1 MTEYLFYQTDN
12 QTKDSIVV
20 KPSNY
25 YEPGLSYGFFT
36 EKSAKSSHAL
46 SLPELN
52 TGFVSAPEFQQEIQ
66 IKQDDMG
73 CYMDSQSLLTQIPLS
88 FKGDVYYQGNFLLTI
103 TLYSEKEEEV
113 LLFVGR
119 RQLVFRGNLKP
130 KEEWSGS
137 FPVSVC
143 DFIPR
148 SETDRFLHQEV
159 EVTVISKLVHIKTL
173 KVETWLGKTIYLA
186 GDSTV
191 TDQSAEYPY
200 APSLSY
206 GGWGQMLPAFLDGVY
221 GVSNHSHSGLTTES
235 FRTEGHYNIL
245 MEQIKSGDICLFQFG
260 HNDQKLDHLKASEG
274 YRVNLIQYIKEVREK
289 GAIAVLVTPLARN
302 SWAEDGNVYHDLLKE
317 YAEEV
322 ISLGRAMSVPVV
334 DLHGKSMELIKEYGL
349 EGSKQWFYPLDYTH
363 TNDYGA
369 WKMAGYVWKELVD
382 LSVIN
387 SDRSEVPLWE
397 TPKENAWL
405 SYEKGEHL

>member
-20 KPSNY
+20 GPSNY
-25 YEPGLSYGFFT
+25 YEPGLGYGFFT
-36 EKSAKSSHAL
+36 EKSAKLSHAL

-52 TGFVSAPEFQQEIQ
+52 TGFVPDPEFEQEIQ
-66 IKQDDMG
+66 IKQDENG
-73 CYMDSQSLLTQIPLS
+73 CFVDSRTLPAQIPLS
-88 FKGDVYYQGNFLLTI
+88 FKGDVSTQGNFLLTI
-103 TLYSEKEEEV
+103 TLYSEEEEEV

-119 RQLVFRGNLKP
+119 RQLVFRGNLKS

-148 SETDRFLHQEV
+148 WETNRFPHQEV
-159 EVTVISKLVHIKTL
+159 EVTVISRSVHIKKL
-173 KVETWLGKTIYLA
+173 KVETWSGKTIYLA

-191 TDQSAEYPY
+191 TDQSAVYPY
-200 APSLSY
+200 TPSLSY
-206 GGWGQMLPAFLDGVY
+206 GGWGQMLPVFLDGAY
-221 GVSNHSHSGLTTES
+221 AVSNHSHSGLTTES
-235 FRTEGHYNIL
+235 FRTEGHDSIL
-245 MEQIKSGDICLFQFG
+245 KEQIRSEDICLFQFG
-260 HNDQKLDHLKASEG
+260 HNDQKLDHLKAFGG
-274 YRVNLIQYIKEVREK
+274 YRVNLIQYIKEVRDK

-302 SWAEDGNVYHDLLKE
+302 SWNEDGSVYQDLLKE
-317 YAEEV
+317 YADEV
-322 ISLGRAMSVPVV
+322 IKLGRTMSVPVV
-334 DLHGKSMELIKEYGL
+334 DLHGKSMELMKEYGV

-382 LSVIN
+382 LGVI
-387 SDRSEVPLWE
+387 D
-397 TPKENAWL
+397 AWL

>member
-25 YEPGLSYGFFT
+25 YEPGLGYGFFT
-36 EKSAKSSHAL
+36 EKSAKSSHSL

-52 TGFVSAPEFQQEIQ
+52 TGFVPAPEFQQEIQ

-73 CYMDSQSLLTQIPLS
+73 CYVDSQSLLAQIPLS
-88 FKGDVYYQGNFLLTI
+88 FKGDVSNQGNFLLTI
-103 TLYSEKEEEV
+103 TLYSEEEEEV

-148 SETDRFLHQEV
+148 GETDRFSHQEV
-159 EVTVISKLVHIKTL
+159 EVTVISKSVHMKKL
-173 KVETWLGKTIYLA
+173 KVETRLGKTIYLA

-200 APSLSY
+200 TPSLSY

-260 HNDQKLDHLKASEG
+260 HNDQKLDHLKAPEG

-302 SWAEDGNVYHDLLKE
+302 SWAEDGSVYHDLLKE

-322 ISLGRAMSVPVV
+322 VSLGRAMSVPVV

-369 WKMAGYVWKELVD
+369 WKMAGYVFKELVD
-382 LSVIN
+382 LCVID
-387 SDRSEVPLWE
+387 SERSEVPLWE

>member
-20 KPSNY
+20 GPSNY
-25 YEPGLSYGFFT
+25 YEPGLGYGFFT
-36 EKSAKSSHAL
+36 EKSAKLSHAL

-52 TGFVSAPEFQQEIQ
+52 TGFVPDPEFEQEIQ
-66 IKQDDMG
+66 IKQDENG
-73 CYMDSQSLLTQIPLS
+73 CFVDSRTLPAQIPLF
-88 FKGDVYYQGNFLLTI
+88 FKGDVSTQGNFLLTI
-103 TLYSEKEEEV
+103 TLYSEEEEEV

-119 RQLVFRGNLKP
+119 RQLVFRGNLKS

-148 SETDRFLHQEV
+148 WETDRFPHQEV
-159 EVTVISKLVHIKTL
+159 EVTVISRSVHIKKL
-173 KVETWLGKTIYLA
+173 KVETWPGKTIYLA

-191 TDQSAEYPY
+191 TDQSAKYPY
-200 APSLSY
+200 TPSLSY
-206 GGWGQMLPAFLDGVY
+206 GGWGQMLPAFLDGAY
-221 GVSNHSHSGLTTES
+221 AVSNHSHSGLTTES
-235 FRTEGHYNIL
+235 FRTEGHDSIL
-245 MEQIKSGDICLFQFG
+245 KEQIRSGDICLFQFG
-260 HNDQKLDHLKASEG
+260 HNDQKLDHLKAFGG
-274 YRVNLIQYIKEVREK
+274 YRVNLIQYIKEVRDK

-302 SWAEDGNVYHDLLKE
+302 SWNEDGSIYQDLLKE
-317 YAEEV
+317 YADEV
-322 ISLGRAMSVPVV
+322 IKLGRAMSVPVV
-334 DLHGKSMELIKEYGL
+334 DLHGKSMDLIKEYGV

-369 WKMAGYVWKELVD
+369 WKMAGYVWKELVV
-382 LSVIN
+382 LGVIN

-397 TPKENAWL
+397 TPKKNAWL

>member
-1 MTEYLFYQTDN
+1 M
-12 QTKDSIVV
+12 K
-20 KPSNY
+20 K
-25 YEPGLSYGFFT
+25 
-36 EKSAKSSHAL
+36 
-46 SLPELN
+46 
-52 TGFVSAPEFQQEIQ
+52 
-66 IKQDDMG
+66 
-73 CYMDSQSLLTQIPLS
+73 
-88 FKGDVYYQGNFLLTI
+88 
-103 TLYSEKEEEV
+103 
-113 LLFVGR
+113 
-119 RQLVFRGNLKP
+119 
-130 KEEWSGS
+130 
-137 FPVSVC
+137 
-143 DFIPR
+143 
-148 SETDRFLHQEV
+148 
-159 EVTVISKLVHIKTL
+159 L

-200 APSLSY
+200 TPSLSY

-289 GAIAVLVTPLARN
+289 GAIAILVTPLARN
-302 SWAEDGNVYHDLLKE
+302 SWAEDGSVYHDLLKE

-322 ISLGRAMSVPVV
+322 ISLGRTMSVPVV

-369 WKMAGYVWKELVD
+369 WKMAGYVFKELVD
-382 LSVIN
+382 LCVID
-387 SDRSEVPLWE
+387 SERSEVPLWE

>member
-1 MTEYLFYQTDN
+1 MTEYLFYETDN

-20 KPSNY
+20 KPGNY
-25 YEPGLSYGFFT
+25 YGTSLGYGFFT

-52 TGFVSAPEFQQEIQ
+52 TGFLPDPEFQQEIQ
-66 IKQDDMG
+66 IKQDENG
-73 CYMDSQSLLTQIPLS
+73 CFVDCKTLPAQIPLS
-88 FKGDVYYQGNFLLTI
+88 FKGDVSTQGNFLLTI
-103 TLYSEKEEEV
+103 TLYSEEEEEV

-119 RQLVFRGNLKP
+119 RQLVFRGNLNP
-130 KEEWSGS
+130 KEEWRGS

-148 SETDRFLHQEV
+148 GETNRFPHQEV
-159 EVTVISKLVHIKTL
+159 EVTVISRSVHIKKL
-173 KVETWLGKTIYLA
+173 KVEMWPGKTIYLA

-191 TDQSAEYPY
+191 TDQSAKYPY
-200 APSLSY
+200 TPSLSY
-206 GGWGQMLPAFLDGVY
+206 GGWGQMLPAFLDGAY

-235 FRTEGHYNIL
+235 FRTEGHDS
-245 MEQIKSGDICLFQFG
+245 MFKEQMKRGDICLFQFG
-260 HNDQKLDHLKASEG
+260 HNDQKLDHLKAYGG

-289 GAIAVLVTPLARN
+289 GALAVLVTPLARN
-302 SWAEDGNVYHDLLKE
+302 SWDEDGSVYQDLLKE
-317 YAEEV
+317 YADEV
-322 ISLGRAMSVPVV
+322 IKLGRAMSVPVV
-334 DLHGKSMELIKEYGL
+334 DLHGKSMELIKEYGV

-369 WKMAGYVWKELVD
+369 WKMAGYVFKELVD
-382 LSVIN
+382 LGVID